1 MRIERINENQIRCTL
16 TRHDLT
22 SRDLDL
28 SELAYG
34 SEKARGLF
42 HEMIEQ
48 ATEEFGFEAEDIPL
62 MVEAVPLSGD
72 SLMLLITKIENPE
85 ELDVRFSKF
94 APSPDELLELD
105 RPDSGPEKQTL
116 DLPDRDK
123 DSVSK
128 SPAFRVYAFPSLD
141 SVTTASRIVG
151 FTTKGSNSLYKSQDN
166 KKYYLVI
173 TNEADENTEF
183 YKICNI
189 LAEYGIKVKVGYA
202 ALAYY
207 EEHLECLIKD
217 RAIQVLASL

>member
-48 ATEEFGFEAEDIPL
+48 ASDEFGFEAEDIPL

-94 APSPDELLELD
+94 SPLPDESGIADKLHFSGTLNALEEPGTSTEDEDSELSF
-105 RPDSGPEKQTL
+105 RVFSFPDL
-116 DLPDRDK
+116 
-123 DSVSK
+123 DSVSNAALALGTNE
-128 SPAFRVYAFPSLD
+128 P
-141 SVTTASRIVG
+141 
-151 FTTKGSNSLYKSQDN
+151 GSNSLYKSLN
-166 KKYYLVI
+166 GNMYYLVV
-173 TNEADENTEF
+173 NNPLMENSPF
-183 YKICNI
+183 HKLCNT
-189 LAEYGIKVKVGYA
+189 LAEFSTRVPATYA
-202 ALAYY
+202 TIAYY
-207 EEHLECLIKD
+207 EEHLDSIIEGNALQI
-217 RAIQVLASL
+217 LANI